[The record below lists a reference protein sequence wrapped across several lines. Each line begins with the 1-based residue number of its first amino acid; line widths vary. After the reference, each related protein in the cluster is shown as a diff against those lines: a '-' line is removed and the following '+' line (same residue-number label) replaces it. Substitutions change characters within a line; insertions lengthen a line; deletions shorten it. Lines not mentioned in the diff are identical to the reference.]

1 MKVTNLAIK
10 YRTSIVVLTVLL
22 VLGGFLSYVTIPKES
37 NPSIEIPNP
46 DGRIKPEMVATVFV
60 TRATLSDV
68 YVVPRPALI
77 REESG
82 FMVYTVDRS
91 TSAPVAERRPVVTG
105 SSYGNE
111 VVIQSGLTDG
121 DEVVVQGQNNVSQ
134 GERLD
139 VVEVHQAVEATAEPG
154 EADLS
159 VLPPAP

>member
-1 MKVTNLAIK
+1 MIIIELGSLYVHLLPLDALPRRFQIALSRKNG
-10 YRTSIVVLTVLL
+10 VV
-22 VLGGFLSYVTIPKES
+22 
-37 NPSIEIPNP
+37 
-46 DGRIKPEMVATVFV
+46 D
-60 TRATLSDV
+60 RADRACHLDHV
-68 YVVPRPALI
+68 LI